1 MKKISSILCILVA
14 LTTIVCSCSF
24 FETNDAVIKN
34 PNNSGC
40 DTCKVVRVL
49 NNQKGFIG
57 YNSVKDRFSIRVHVE
72 GTIDE
77 QEIGIITN
85 MVEDLKEEVM
95 NFDYSKGTIE
105 VVFSG
110 VFKEFN
116 NDSIM
121 GPVGTTFYYLQLSSL
136 KIINKSTK

>member
-1 MKKISSILCILVA
+1 MKKLSSFFCILVT
-14 LTTIVCSCSF
+14 LTSIVSSCSF
-24 FETNDAVIKN
+24 FENNDAAVN
-34 PNNSGC
+34 NSNNSGC

-57 YNSVKDRFSIRVHVE
+57 YDSINDLFSIMVHIE

-85 MVEDLKEEVM
+85 MVDDLKEEVM

-105 VVFSG
+105 VLFSG
-110 VFKEFN
+110 EFREFN
-116 NDSIM
+116 NSYG
-121 GPVGTTFYYLQLSSL
+121 GPVGTTYYYLELSSL
-136 KIINKSTK
+136 KITKIITE